1 MVFAG
6 QDAWR
11 KHPMLTNCY
20 KRPFPGFGIALGIF
34 TGYCILDGAVKFVA
48 PPAAKSYAPGTFKFQ
63 EQFGDD
69 EDDDE

>member
-20 KRPFPGFGIALGIF
+20 KRPFPGFGIALGLF
-34 TGYCILDGAVKFVA
+34 AGYCVLDGTIKFATGTTAVCEPMYNRVDSCTHTF
-48 PPAAKSYAPGTFKFQ
+48 PASLSR
-63 EQFGDD
+63 
-69 EDDDE
+69 